1 LHRDEEPEAD
11 PHVGDHVVHFEDP
24 QHWEAVAALIEDGYT
39 FREAAIRLKLRP
51 LVDYTITRSESG
63 PC

>member
-39 FREAAIRLKLRP
+39 FREAAIQLKLRP

>member
-11 PHVGDHVVHFEDP
+11 PHAGDHVVHFEDP

-39 FREAAIRLKLRP
+39 FREAATRLKLRP